1 MKHLNQSFR
10 HFVGIIAIIVIT
22 IGTYLQITKLDP
34 GTLEKLYKTLL
45 TIYVGIYK
53 WVWSCLLVA
62 TMLSES
68 ICMTG
73 IFQQAGLFDKMAPS
87 EKEKKDFKDSGLSKE
102 INTKFWMRL
111 SLLCSSG
118 VILLSIIPLF
128 LKEKVPELP
137 DFTSMRLMLVILVSL
152 NMIALIIASLT
163 TKKNQN

>member
-45 TIYVGIYK
+45 TIYVGPIYK
-53 WVWSCLLVA
+53 WVWTCLLMA

-68 ICMTG
+68 ICMTR

-87 EKEKKDFKDSGLSKE
+87 EKEKKDFKDSGLSEE
-102 INTKFWMRL
+102 INTKLWMRL

-137 DFTSMRLMLVILVSL
+137 DFMLVILVSL